1 VETAASALLF
11 AVLLSTIALIV
22 ALLIGIKGRKTLV
35 VDAESLVMPKARSMK
50 DGVEGRLDAVSED
63 LRFIA
68 TYLKIEKGINEY
80 GSRIKEAYEDFMT
93 RIEDEFKALEQRKII
108 GKEYTYKLN
117 MLLFSLMMAKVYL
130 EATGQRSSLSEIDQ
144 YIERAKRL

>member
-1 VETAASALLF
+1 M
-11 AVLLSTIALIV
+11 
-22 ALLIGIKGRKTLV
+22 

-93 RIEDEFKALEQRKII
+93 RIEDEFKALEQRKIV